1 MSVRDKRILST
12 IVYYTLIALALANV
26 GFFIFALV
34 VKDVVMWAKVIY
46 FIWSGLVI
54 GVLIF
59 DVICTSSHEAKAISG
74 YIVYILSVLAVIM
87 AVILYVIN
95 AGADGLATDYFNLF
109 ISISLISLMT
119 TGYMIASWCVGE
131 KLVEHATS
139 EDELNAKIAHKNN
152 G

>member
-12 IVYYTLIALALANV
+12 IVYYTLIALALVNV

-59 DVICTSSHEAKAISG
+59 DIICTSSHEAKSISG
-74 YIVYILSVLAVIM
+74 WIVYILSVLAVIM

-139 EDELNAKIAHKNN
+139 EDELNAKIANKNN
-152 G
+152 D

>member
-1 MSVRDKRILST
+1 MSVKDKRILST
-12 IVYYTLIALALANV
+12 IVYYTLIALALVNV

-34 VKDVVMWAKVIY
+34 VKDVVMWAKIIY

-59 DVICTSSHEAKAISG
+59 DIICTSSHESKGVSG
-74 YIVYILSVLAVIM
+74 LIVYILSVLAVIM

-139 EDELNAKIAHKNN
+139 EDELDAKLSNKNKD
-152 G
+152 

>member
-1 MSVRDKRILST
+1 MSVKDKRILST
-12 IVYYTLIALALANV
+12 IVYYTLIALALVNV

-59 DVICTSSHEAKAISG
+59 DIICTSSHEAKAISG
-74 YIVYILSVLAVIM
+74 WIVYILSVLAVIM

-139 EDELNAKIAHKNN
+139 EDELNAKIANKNN
-152 G
+152 D

>member
-1 MSVRDKRILST
+1 MSVKNKRILST
-12 IVYYTLIALALANV
+12 IVYYTLIALALINV

-34 VKDVVMWAKVIY
+34 VKDVAMWAKVIY

-59 DVICTSSHEAKAISG
+59 DIICTATHEAKTISG
-74 YIVYILSVLAVIM
+74 LIVYILSVLAVVM

-95 AGADGLATDYFNLF
+95 AGPQGIATDYFNLF
-109 ISISLISLMT
+109 ISISVISLMT

-139 EDELNAKIAHKNN
+139 EDELNAKMSNKNN

>member
-12 IVYYTLIALALANV
+12 IVYYTLIALALVNV

-59 DVICTSSHEAKAISG
+59 DIICTSSHEAKAISG
-74 YIVYILSVLAVIM
+74 WIVYILSVLAVIM
-87 AVILYVIN
+87 AVILYFIH
-95 AGADGLATDYFNLF
+95 AGADGIAT
-109 ISISLISLMT
+109 
-119 TGYMIASWCVGE
+119 V
-131 KLVEHATS
+131 
-139 EDELNAKIAHKNN
+139 
-152 G
+152 